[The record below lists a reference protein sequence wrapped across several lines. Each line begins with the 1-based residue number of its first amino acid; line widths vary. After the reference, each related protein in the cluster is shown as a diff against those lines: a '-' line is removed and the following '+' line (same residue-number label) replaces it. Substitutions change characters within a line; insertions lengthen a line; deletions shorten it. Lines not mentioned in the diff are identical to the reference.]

1 MAPRKR
7 FTQNQPEGGFT
18 KDTSTKDVSPPFVIP
33 QTSSPA
39 FPPPS
44 LPQRAQLKGI
54 PYRPSDISF
63 IFRAFMFIGWSLL
76 RLHVIELPYL
86 IVTRFKEPTR
96 QHHPSWFWAFSIA
109 MAISRSVAVQA
120 RTISNIRLV
129 GEIMMAFLPLTM
141 ILRRNTKVTKVSFR
155 VKRDVLLQPER
166 ATLSHVRQK
175 LAKQF
180 PDGKLDPTNP
190 PDVYFD
196 SFHPPS
202 TGSNAQLAN
211 LPEEVGHIDDD
222 GTYTL
227 HGEWIEILDDPNN
240 PRPRSNVVCLY
251 FHGGG
256 HVFLG
261 PSSHRSWVARMM
273 QKFGP
278 GARAFVLDYRQ
289 APEHPFPA
297 AIHDAFASYLYL
309 TEPNH
314 EALILNEDSGQ
325 HKLGVDPRNIF
336 VAGDSAG
343 GNLTVAFNLYMKNYV
358 QPSTN
363 PKIEMPFASV
373 AISPWTDMGST
384 LPAMNATDWHCF
396 CPGPI
401 GSSPF
406 DMNAFTEYKTINK
419 HFPINLARN
428 YLCGK
433 ADLVPNQRNGFGD
446 EQTWKWY
453 TALAQHPL
461 ASFAHRGNLEGMPDS
476 LFHTASYDRLVD
488 DTRLLA
494 HRVGLANPD
503 KIVRLELYKDSVHV
517 HHMLEHLDLTE
528 HATNNIARFILR
540 VIHARKERENLLKTM
555 AGGID
560 TPISSQEKMPHPAPS
575 PSSSNRKIDSAT
587 QENSNGSM
595 VGDEN
600 TENPKKAYTI
610 HTQPSEQPLSLAPLL
625 MPSMMKDK
633 GDDNVE
639 WVVVNQRGEESARN
653 EGWPIT
659 VLKNCWPLES
669 FS

>member
-18 KDTSTKDVSPPFVIP
+18 KDTSTKDVSPSFMIP

-141 ILRRNTKVTKVSFR
+141 IWRRNTKVTKVSFR

-314 EALILNEDSGQ
+314 EALILSEDSGQ

-384 LPAMNATDWHCF
+384 LPAMNAADWHCF

-406 DMNAFTEYKTINK
+406 DMNAFTEYKTIN
-419 HFPINLARN
+419 
-428 YLCGK
+428 
-433 ADLVPNQRNGFGD
+433 
-446 EQTWKWY
+446 
-453 TALAQHPL
+453 
-461 ASFAHRGNLEGMPDS
+461 
-476 LFHTASYDRLVD
+476 HTASYDRLVD

-540 VIHARKERENLLKTM
+540 VIHAHKERENLLKTM

-560 TPISSQEKMPHPAPS
+560 TPISSQEKPPHPAPS
-575 PSSSNRKIDSAT
+575 PSSPNRKIDSAT
-587 QENSNGSM
+587 QENSNGSL

-610 HTQPSEQPLSLAPLL
+610 HTHPSEQPLSLAPLL

-639 WVVVNQRGEESARN
+639 WVVVNQRGEESVRN